1 MFHTLKKAWGVP
13 EIRKKILYTLLM
25 IILFRFGCAVTVPFI
40 NTDVVKEWMQNNAK
54 DGGFLD
60 YLNTITGNA
69 LEKATVFSLSITPFI
84 NASIIMQLLTYA
96 LPPLERMRDEGE
108 EGRKKIDKITAFVAM
123 VLAVFMSFA
132 YYLTLKHTTN
142 VEDAEGNYI
151 GNALKYTTGSDGVFA
166 AFVIIALFV
175 AGALI
180 VVWMGNRISDKGIGN
195 GISMLL
201 FAGIAARFPNDAALL
216 IRLTIDSIKNGQNG
230 KYLWVSLAY
239 LIFII
244 FEIGFIVFMNEAE
257 RRIPIQYAKRVVGR
271 KQYGGQKTHIPIKV
285 IMSGVM
291 PIIFAMSFMAL
302 PQTIELFKG
311 QPTTTS
317 GFYYHFC
324 KFFDRTSWSYA
335 ILYFLLVIAFNYFYV
350 SIQYN
355 PIEIANNLRQS
366 NGGIPGIRPGK
377 PTSDYIQRVLNKIS
391 LIGAI
396 FLGFIAVIPI
406 FMAMADKEL
415 QQLSMGGTTI
425 LIAVSVA
432 LETTRTLESHLM
444 MRHHKGFLQ

>member
-1 MFHTLKKAWGVP
+1 MFQTLRKAWGVP

-25 IILFRFGCAVTVPFI
+25 IILFRFGCAVAVPFL
-40 NTDVVKEWMQNNAK
+40 NNDVVKAWMDTNAT

-60 YLNTITGNA
+60 YLNTITGGA
-69 LEKATVFSLSITPFI
+69 MSQSTVFSLSITPFI

-108 EGRKKIDKITAFVAM
+108 EGRKKIDKITAVVAM
-123 VLAVFMSFA
+123 FLAVFMSFA
-132 YYLTLKHTTN
+132 YYLTLKRMTN
-142 VEDAEGNYI
+142 VEDKDGNVI
-151 GNALKYTTGSDGVFA
+151 GNALKYMSGGEGVFA
-166 AFVIIALFV
+166 AFVIIACFV

-180 VVWMGNRISDKGIGN
+180 VVWMGNRVSDKGIGN
-195 GISMLL
+195 GISILL
-201 FAGIAARFPNDAALL
+201 FAGIAARFPTDAALL
-216 IRLTIDSIKNGQNG
+216 VTLTKNSIKNGQNG
-230 KYLWVSLAY
+230 KYLWITIAY
-239 LIFII
+239 YLFII
-244 FEIGFIVFMNEAE
+244 AEIAFIVYMNEAE

-291 PIIFAMSFMAL
+291 PIIFAMSFMSL
-302 PQTIELFKG
+302 PSAVQILKPNPHDG
-311 QPTTTS
+311 S
-317 GFYYHFC
+317 FYAKFC
-324 KFFDRTSWSYA
+324 DFFSTRSWGYA
-335 ILYFLLVIAFNYFYV
+335 VIYFLLIIAFNYFYV

-355 PIEIANNLRQS
+355 PVEIANNLRQS

-391 LIGAI
+391 LVGAI
-396 FLGFIAVIPI
+396 FLGIIAVIPI
-406 FMAMADKEL
+406 FISMADDQL
-415 QQLSMGGTTI
+415 RTLSMGGTTI

>member
-1 MFHTLKKAWGVP
+1 MFQTLKKAWGVP

-25 IILFRFGCAVTVPFI
+25 IVIFRFGSAVTVPFL
-40 NTDVVKEWMQNNAK
+40 NPEVVKTWMADKASNGN
-54 DGGFLD
+54 FLD
-60 YLNTITGNA
+60 YLNTLTGGA
-69 LEKATVFSLSITPFI
+69 LSKATVFSLSITPFI

-108 EGRKKIDKITAFVAM
+108 EGRKKIDKITAVVAM
-123 VLAVFMSFA
+123 VLAFVMSYA
-132 YYLTLKHTTN
+132 YY
-142 VEDAEGNYI
+142 I
-151 GNALKYTTGSDGVFA
+151 
-166 AFVIIALFV
+166 
-175 AGALI
+175 AGAMI

-201 FAGIAARFPNDAALL
+201 FAGIAARFPVDAGTLL
-216 IRLTIDSIKNGQNG
+216 TLTKDNPS
-230 KYLWVSLAY
+230 KYLFVTIGYVL
-239 LIFII
+239 FII
-244 FEIGFIVFMNEAE
+244 AEIAFIVFMNEAE

-291 PIIFAMSFMAL
+291 PIIFAMSLLSL
-302 PQTIELFKG
+302 PQTIQLFAG
-311 QPTTTS
+311 EPTKAE

-324 KFFDRTSWSYA
+324 HFFNTRSFSYA
-335 ILYFLLVIAFNYFYV
+335 VIYFLLIIGFNYFYV

-355 PIEIANNLRQS
+355 PVEIANNLRQS

-391 LIGAI
+391 LVGAI
-396 FLGFIAVIPI
+396 FLGIVAVIPI
-406 FMAMADKEL
+406 FISMADPQL
-415 QQLSMGGTTI
+415 SSLSMGGTTI

-432 LETTRTLESHLM
+432 LETTRVLESHMM
-444 MRHHKGFLQ
+444 MRHHKGFLK

>member
-25 IILFRFGCAVTVPFI
+25 IVLFRFGCAVAVPFL
-40 NTDVVKEWMQNNAK
+40 NTDVVKTWMTSHQ

-60 YLNTITGNA
+60 YLNTITGDAMAN
-69 LEKATVFSLSITPFI
+69 ATVFSLSITPFI

-108 EGRKKIDKITAFVAM
+108 EGRKKIDRITAFVAM
-123 VLAVFMSFA
+123 VLAIFMSFA
-132 YYLTLKHTTN
+132 YYLTLKNGMRN
-142 VEDAEGNYI
+142 VTDDNGNVV
-151 GNALKYTTGSDGVFA
+151 GDALKYMSGGEGVFA
-166 AFVIIALFV
+166 AFVIIACFV

-180 VVWMGNRISDKGIGN
+180 VVWMGNRISDKGLGN
-195 GISMLL
+195 GISILL
-201 FAGIAARFPNDAALL
+201 FAGIAARFPKDAALL
-216 IRLTIDSIKNGQNG
+216 IRLTRDNPS
-230 KYLWVSLAY
+230 KYLFVTLAY
-239 LIFII
+239 LVFII

-291 PIIFAMSFMAL
+291 PIIFAMSFMSLPSAIAL
-302 PQTIELFKG
+302 IKRNPNDG
-311 QPTTTS
+311 S
-317 GFYYHFC
+317 FYSRFLN
-324 KFFDRTSWSYA
+324 FFSTRGWGYA
-335 ILYFLLVIAFNYFYV
+335 VIYFLLIIAFNYFYV

-355 PIEIANNLRQS
+355 PVEIANNLRQS

-377 PTSDYIQRVLNKIS
+377 PTSDYIQKVLNKIS
-391 LIGAI
+391 LVGAI
-396 FLGFIAVIPI
+396 FLGIIAVIPI
-406 FMAMADKEL
+406 FMGMADPQL
-415 QQLSMGGTTI
+415 RTLSMGGTTI

>member
-1 MFHTLKKAWGVP
+1 MFNTLKKAWGVP

-25 IILFRFGCAVTVPFI
+25 IVLFRFGCAVAVPFL
-40 NTDVVKEWMQNNAK
+40 NTDVVKTWMTSHQ

-60 YLNTITGNA
+60 YLNTITGDAMAN
-69 LEKATVFSLSITPFI
+69 ATVFSLSITPFI

-108 EGRKKIDKITAFVAM
+108 EGRKKIDRITAFVAM
-123 VLAVFMSFA
+123 VLAIFMSFA
-132 YYLTLKHTTN
+132 YYLTLKNGMRN
-142 VEDAEGNYI
+142 VTDDNGNVV
-151 GNALKYTTGSDGVFA
+151 GDALKYMSGGEGVFA
-166 AFVIIALFV
+166 AFVIIACFV

-180 VVWMGNRISDKGIGN
+180 VVWMGNRISDKGLGN
-195 GISMLL
+195 GISILL
-201 FAGIAARFPNDAALL
+201 FAGIAARFPKDAALL
-216 IRLTIDSIKNGQNG
+216 IRLTRDNPS
-230 KYLWVSLAY
+230 KYLFVTLAY
-239 LIFII
+239 LVFII

-291 PIIFAMSFMAL
+291 PIIFAMSFMSLPSAIAL
-302 PQTIELFKG
+302 IKRNPNDG
-311 QPTTTS
+311 S
-317 GFYYHFC
+317 FYSRFLN
-324 KFFDRTSWSYA
+324 FFSTRGWGYA
-335 ILYFLLVIAFNYFYV
+335 VIYFLLIIAFNYFYV

-355 PIEIANNLRQS
+355 PVEIANNLRQS

-377 PTSDYIQRVLNKIS
+377 PTSDYIQKVLNKIS
-391 LIGAI
+391 LVGAI
-396 FLGFIAVIPI
+396 FLGIIAVIPI
-406 FMAMADKEL
+406 FMGMADPQL
-415 QQLSMGGTTI
+415 RTLSMGGTTI

-444 MRHHKGFLQ
+444 MSS